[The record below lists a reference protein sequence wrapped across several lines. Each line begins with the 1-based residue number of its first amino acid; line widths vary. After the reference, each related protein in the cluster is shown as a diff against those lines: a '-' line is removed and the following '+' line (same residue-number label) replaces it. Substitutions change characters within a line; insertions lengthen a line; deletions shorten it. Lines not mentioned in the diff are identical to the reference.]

1 MSIDGRPARLWID
14 NFLRGL
20 PFYGSPIH
28 LEFLPALTAHRG
40 ALLSKGGRGRPVYA
54 ASFLRERRVVLE
66 DSLTRDPPR
75 LRLIFTH
82 EVLHF
87 AWWRLGNTRRT
98 DFGALLTEECAARP
112 RGELGESSLV
122 AKDAYLSGSGEGK
135 PRLWRD
141 YVCESFCDT
150 GAWLFSGVEDHDSF
164 QLAARWKSRRAA
176 WFRSLPE
183 LRV

>member
-1 MSIDGRPARLWID
+1 M
-14 NFLRGL
+14 
-20 PFYGSPIH
+20 
-28 LEFLPALTAHRG
+28 TAHRG

-66 DSLTRDPPR
+66 DSLTRR
-75 LRLIFTH
+75 SSHLRLILIH
-82 EVLHF
+82 EILHF
-87 AWWRLGNTRRT
+87 AWWRLGNARRT
-98 DFGALLTEECAARP
+98 DFSTLLAEECAARA

-122 AKDAYLSGSGEGK
+122 AKDAYLSGGGEGK
-135 PRLWRD
+135 SRLWRD

-150 GAWLFSGVEDHDSF
+150 GAWILSEIKDHDSF
-164 QLAARWKSRRAA
+164 QLAARWKTRRAA

>member
-1 MSIDGRPARLWID
+1 
-14 NFLRGL
+14 
-20 PFYGSPIH
+20 
-28 LEFLPALTAHRG
+28 LEFLPALTTHRG
-40 ALLSKGGRGRPVYA
+40 ALLSKGGLGRPVYA

-66 DSLTRDPPR
+66 DSLKTDPPH

-82 EVLHF
+82 EILHF
-87 AWWRLGNTRRT
+87 AWWRLGNARRT
-98 DFGALLTEECAARP
+98 DCSVLLAEELAARA

-122 AKDAYLSGSGEGK
+122 AKEVYLSSSSESK

-150 GAWLFSGVEDHDSF
+150 GAWLWSSVEDHDSF
-164 QLAARWKSRRAA
+164 QLAARWKTRRAA
-176 WFRSLPE
+176 WFRSLPA